1 MPKAKDCECCQP
13 VGKRGLIFSYP
24 VPSWGSGCWKVK
36 PFSLLRWYF
45 PFLPVLRRKPVGL
58 THWLYCQD
66 DSQTLNFQ
74 CFRCL
79 HRMRALGSK
88 LSRCFG
94 FKKKRRKKKKGV
106 GGVCV
111 YKANQIRFNPRLISD
126 FYVSSDTSSCSPVCL
141 EAELQDQSTVFP
153 GGSVAVDLS

>member
-36 PFSLLRWYF
+36 PFSLLGWYF
-45 PFLPVLRRKPVGL
+45 PFLVLRRKPGGL

-74 CFRCL
+74 GFRCL

-88 LSRCFG
+88 LSCCSG
-94 FKKKRRKKKKGV
+94 FKKKRRKKK
-106 GGVCV
+106 GGRVCV
-111 YKANQIRFNPRLISD
+111 CVCTKANQIRFNPRLTSD
-126 FYVSSDTSSCSPVCL
+126 FCVSSDTSSCSPVCL
-141 EAELQDQSTVFP
+141 EAELQDQSKVFP